1 MITAGQAGER
11 HDHGESGGYV
21 EAVTTAAGYSG
32 TPLHRKLGLKPE
44 SSLLLVAAPMG
55 FALDDLPA
63 GAVVHTR
70 AARPA
75 YDVVVAFCPDRDRLQ
90 QRMAAL
96 PARVVTHGAL
106 WIAWPKR
113 ASGVQTDLDEN
124 VVRDSGLAAGL
135 VDVKVIAVD
144 DVWSALKFV
153 RRLRDR

>member
-1 MITAGQAGER
+1 
-11 HDHGESGGYV
+11 
-21 EAVTTAAGYSG
+21 
-32 TPLHRKLGLKPE
+32 
-44 SSLLLVAAPMG
+44 
-55 FALDDLPA
+55 
-63 GAVVHTR
+63 VHTR
-70 AARPA
+70 GARPA